1 MRPGPAPR
9 SGGLLY
15 LFTGA
20 PEMWTMRRI
29 ALLLAIA
36 LPILALSSG
45 CQEELVEEFGEPV
58 VRLTPRAGGV
68 GMSVDLEF
76 RGTNTDWDENTP
88 TVDMGEGITVRDV
101 EVDGRTLA
109 FGIADIAPDA
119 PLGWR
124 DVLVSFGERQFKIT
138 DGFVVQTGAI
148 SILPDRAR
156 LGESLDIEVTGVNT
170 SFQDGYTQA
179 SFGEGIWIDD
189 VEVLS
194 EAAAIV
200 RISIDPT
207 ASPGARNVTLF
218 NGSTAW
224 TLYEGF
230 LVDRSAVTIAFDP
243 PQGSQGETVDFTI
256 VGTNSSFD
264 DGETVLEMGDDIV
277 VDYFDVIDATNAFGT
292 MTISNAADLG
302 LRDVSVISG
311 DEILIVHDGFE
322 VLGSPPDVDN
332 TLCSISVSVT
342 RAVDNNSCAVE
353 ASYSAS
359 IVFYAPLDPPCGES
373 PPPTMVFPFDINYNY
388 PIWQGDDT
396 DCPFPATFDAG
407 EYVYLDSS
415 DGTHAMTFERYV
427 DPYSGITAYYLDHTM
442 TLDDY
447 HFDRHYSLRAD
458 GSDDL
463 DQIQAFDT
471 RYDETP
477 GSDPG
482 GVIMHTIPLD
492 YDLLQP
498 QLCNNFTHDPNDELL
513 VEWTMAMTYDV
524 AGLAIVLQTQD
535 AEDPDNGAYNIV
547 LPWDDGEWIWEP
559 EQLLALPEGN
569 GYLVF
574 SDGASQPTWQ
584 LPFSDLFPSG
594 PMASSGITTMG
605 FLILNSSAEEPEE

>member
-1 MRPGPAPR
+1 
-9 SGGLLY
+9 
-15 LFTGA
+15 
-20 PEMWTMRRI
+20 MWNMRRNV
-29 ALLLAIA
+29 LLLAIV
-36 LPILALSSG
+36 LPILAFAIS
-45 CQEELVEEFGEPV
+45 CPEEVVEEIGEPV
-58 VRLTPRAGGV
+58 VRLSPRAGGV
-68 GMSVDLEF
+68 GMSVDLEL
-76 RGTNTDWDENTP
+76 RGTNTDWDEFDP
-88 TVDMGEGITVRDV
+88 VVDMGEGITIRDV

-109 FGIADIAPDA
+109 FAVADIAPDA

-148 SILPDRAR
+148 HIEPDRAR
-156 LGESLDIEVTGVNT
+156 LDESLDIEVTGT
-170 SFQDGYTQA
+170 STTFQDGYTQA

-194 EAAAIV
+194 STSALV

-230 LVDRSAVTIAFDP
+230 LVDRSAVTITFDP
-243 PQGSQGETVDFTI
+243 PQGNQGETVDFTI
-256 VGTNSSFD
+256 KGTNSSFV
-264 DGETVLEMGDDIV
+264 DGETELQMGDDIV

-302 LRDVSVISG
+302 LRDVTVVSG

-322 VLGSPPDVDN
+322 VLGSPPDVNN
-332 TLCSISVSVT
+332 TLCSISLSVT
-342 RAVDNNSCAVE
+342 RVVDNNSCAIE
-353 ASYSAS
+353 ESYSAG

-388 PIWQGDDT
+388 PVWQGDDT
-396 DCPFPATFDAG
+396 DCPYPATFDAG
-407 EYVYLDSS
+407 EHVYLDSS
-415 DGTHAMTFERYV
+415 DGTHSLTFDRYV
-427 DPYSGITAYYLDHTM
+427 DPYSGITGYYLDHSM
-442 TLDDY
+442 SLADY
-447 HFDRHYSLRAD
+447 HFDRHYSLRSD
-458 GSDDL
+458 GSDDP
-463 DQIQAFDT
+463 DQVPEFDT

-477 GSDPG
+477 GADPG
-482 GVIMHTIPLD
+482 GVILHTIPMD

-498 QLCNNFTHDPNDELL
+498 QLCNNFTHDPNEELL

-524 AGLAIVLQTQD
+524 AGLSIVLQTQD
-535 AEDPDNGAYNIV
+535 ANDPDNAAYNIV
-547 LPWDDGEWIWEP
+547 LPWDDGEWVWDP
-559 EQLLALPEGN
+559 EQLLMLPEGN

-574 SDGASQPTWQ
+574 GDSAVQPIWA

-594 PMASSGITTMG
+594 PMAGSGLTTMG
-605 FLILNSSAEEPEE
+605 FMILNSSAEEEPEE

>member
-9 SGGLLY
+9 SGGSLY
-15 LFTGA
+15 LFMGA

-29 ALLLAIA
+29 ALLPAIA

-45 CQEELVEEFGEPV
+45 CQEDLVEEFGEPV

-101 EVDGRTLA
+101 DVDGRTLA
-109 FGIADIAPDA
+109 FAIADIAPDA

-148 SILPDRAR
+148 AILPDRAR

-194 EAAAIV
+194 EASAIV

-256 VGTNSSFD
+256 VGTNSSFED
-264 DGETVLEMGDDIV
+264 SETVLEMGDDIV

-302 LRDVSVISG
+302 LRDVTVISG

-332 TLCSISVSVT
+332 TLCSISVSIT
-342 RAVDNNSCAVE
+342 RVVDNNSCVVE

-359 IVFYAPLDPPCGES
+359 VVFYAPLDPPCGES

-407 EYVYLDSS
+407 DNIYLDSS
-415 DGTHAMTFERYV
+415 DGTHALTFDRYV

-442 TLDDY
+442 TLADY

-458 GSDDL
+458 GSEDE
-463 DQIQAFDT
+463 DQIPPFDT

-498 QLCNNFTHDPNDELL
+498 QLCNNFTHDPNEELL

-524 AGLAIVLQTQD
+524 AGLSIVLQTQD

-559 EQLLALPEGN
+559 EQLLSLPEGN

-574 SDGASQPTWQ
+574 GDGAAQPTWQ

-594 PMASSGITTMG
+594 PMAGSGITTMG
-605 FLILNSSAEEPEE
+605 FMILNSSAEEPEE